1 MIHNRKEVKEINI
14 YEYDEELH
22 ERTLREEGRE
32 EGQTIL
38 FKIISQL
45 SSGVSADELI
55 ASGVSSDTISLAEQ
69 SIEEIRKNY
78 QA

>member
-1 MIHNRKEVKEINI
+1 MNI

-22 ERTLREEGRE
+22 EQTLREEGRE

-55 ASGVSSDTISLAEQ
+55 ASGVPSDTIKLANECIDTARRQ
-69 SIEEIRKNY
+69 V
-78 QA
+78 QP

>member
-1 MIHNRKEVKEINI
+1 MNM

-22 ERTLREEGRE
+22 EQTLREEGRE

-55 ASGVSSDTISLAEQ
+55 ASGVQSDTIRLANKCIDTARRQ
-69 SIEEIRKNY
+69 V
-78 QA
+78 QP